1 MLKGADGACRDTNVK
16 VKCFIGGE
24 GRTNENLGLVSIQT
38 LFLRMHNKLAKQL
51 STLNPH
57 WNDELIYHETRR
69 IIIAFIQHITY
80 SEYLPVI
87 IGVKTAT
94 SFDLIPKDDN
104 TFYTGY
110 DTNVNP
116 SMANE
121 FTTAAFRFG
130 HSMIRNQY
138 SRADQTNK
146 KFAKINLSDMI
157 FRPVEA
163 YK

>member
-1 MLKGADGACRDTNVK
+1 
-16 VKCFIGGE
+16 
-24 GRTNENLGLVSIQT
+24 
-38 LFLRMHNKLAKQL
+38 MHNKLANQL
-51 STLNPH
+51 ASLNRH

-69 IIIAFIQHITY
+69 IIIAMIQHITY
-80 SEYLPVI
+80 SEYLPMVV
-87 IGVKTAT
+87 GVNTAAR
-94 SFDLIPKDDN
+94 FDLLPLDN
-104 TFYTGY
+104 NTYYTGY
-110 DTNVNP
+110 DQNVNP

-138 SRADQTNK
+138 SRADQSNK
-146 KFAKINLSDMI
+146 KFAKVNLGEMI